1 MKKINL
7 SHKAKKS
14 LIVSGTA
21 VISIGIITVI
31 ALTMTGGTPADTA
44 PESSEVSSEPII
56 SIAPI
61 EEDSSTKTQSTA
73 PVFNP
78 EKGESRT
85 TELTT
90 ISKPTS
96 QSPAP
101 KIEGDS
107 SKTSDGKE
115 TPPTNKALTDKT
127 HKPTYTKPPVA
138 PGSKPKPATKPSNN
152 KPADK
157 KPSKP
162 TDNTPKAGDTKN
174 GKSYVPGFGWVD
186 GTGAGGEETVVEGD
200 WGSGEQIGIMD

>member
-7 SHKAKKS
+7 SHKAKKG

-31 ALTMTGGTPADTA
+31 ALTMTGGTPANTTGTV
-44 PESSEVSSEPII
+44 SSEVSSEPVI

-61 EEDSSTKTQSTA
+61 EDTNTQTQSTA
-73 PVFNP
+73 PTFNP
-78 EKGESRT
+78 ENKENRT

-96 QSPAP
+96 QPPAP

-115 TPPTNKALTDKT
+115 TPPTNPALTDKK
-127 HKPTYTKPPVA
+127 HKPSYTKPPVA
-138 PGSKPKPATKPSNN
+138 PGSKPKPATKP
-152 KPADK
+152 AEK

-162 TDNTPKAGDTKN
+162 ANNTPKNGEVRN
-174 GKSYVPGFGWVD
+174 GKMYDPDFGWVEI
-186 GTGAGGEETVVEGD
+186 GGANEQTVVGNPGD
-200 WGSGEQIGIMD
+200 ELTGNKVGIMD

>member
-7 SHKAKKS
+7 SHKAKKG

-73 PVFNP
+73 PTFNP
-78 EKGESRT
+78 ENGESRT
-85 TELTT
+85 TELTQ
-90 ISKPTS
+90 IEKPTS
-96 QSPAP
+96 QPPAP

-115 TPPTNKALTDKT
+115 TPPTNPALTDKK
-127 HKPTYTKPPVA
+127 HKPSYTKPPVA
-138 PGSKPKPATKPSNN
+138 PGSKSKPSTNKPTKPKEN
-152 KPADK
+152 KH
-157 KPSKP
+157 S
-162 TDNTPKAGDTKN
+162 G
-174 GKSYVPGFGWVD
+174 GKQGQVYVEGFGWID
-186 GTGAGGEETVVEGD
+186 DIGEGEQTVVGNPGD
-200 WGSGEQIGIMD
+200 ELTGNKVGIMD

>member
-7 SHKAKKS
+7 SHKAKKG

-73 PVFNP
+73 PTFNP
-78 EKGESRT
+78 ENGESRT
-85 TELTT
+85 TELTQ
-90 ISKPTS
+90 IEKPTS
-96 QSPAP
+96 QPPAP

-107 SKTSDGKE
+107 SKTNGKE
-115 TPPTNKALTDKT
+115 TPPTNPALTDKK
-127 HKPTYTKPPVA
+127 HKPSYTKPPVA
-138 PGSKPKPATKPSNN
+138 PGSKSKPSTNKPTKPKEN
-152 KPADK
+152 KP
-157 KPSKP
+157 S
-162 TDNTPKAGDTKN
+162 G
-174 GKSYVPGFGWVD
+174 GKQGQVYVEGFGWID
-186 GTGAGGEETVVEGD
+186 DIGEGEETTVGNPGD
-200 WGSGEQIGIMD
+200 ELTGNKVGIMD

>member
-7 SHKAKKS
+7 SHKAKKG

-73 PVFNP
+73 PTFNP
-78 EKGESRT
+78 ENGESRT
-85 TELTT
+85 TELTQ
-90 ISKPTS
+90 IEKPTS
-96 QSPAP
+96 QPPAP

-115 TPPTNKALTDKT
+115 TPPTNPALTDKK
-127 HKPTYTKPPVA
+127 HKPSYTKPPVA
-138 PGSKPKPATKPSNN
+138 PGSKPKPATKP
-152 KPADK
+152 AEK

-162 TDNTPKAGDTKN
+162 ANNTPKNGEVRN
-174 GKSYVPGFGWVD
+174 GKMYDPDFGWVEI
-186 GTGAGGEETVVEGD
+186 GGANEQTVVGNPGD
-200 WGSGEQIGIMD
+200 ELTGNKVGIMD